1 MADVDIH
8 YDPIT
13 IHTEP
18 TSVEIKGLDNT
29 KNTIT
34 LETPQPVRG
43 ESKAE
48 LVISQPIR
56 LESRGELVIPQP
68 IRLEGSAEVDIKPLV
83 LDQCLSIRLGPLPPT
98 CIRLPYQQ
106 HVGLTLFGIEIIGF
120 NFAGESQ
127 VLVGDPPGKPHIEWR
142 GEQAVASVAP
152 ASAGVPAASAD
163 GLHIR
168 LGS

>member
-1 MADVDIH
+1 MADYDIH

-29 KNTIT
+29 KSTIR
-34 LETPQPVRG
+34 LETPQPVKG

-48 LVISQPIR
+48 LVISQPIK
-56 LESRGELVIPQP
+56 LESKGELVIPQP

-83 LDQCLSIRLGPLPPT
+83 LDQCLNIRLGPLPPT

-106 HVGLTLFGIEIIGF
+106 HVGLTVFGVEIIGF

-127 VLVGDPPGKPHIEWR
+127 VLVGDPPSKPHIAWG
-142 GEQAVASVAP
+142 GEQALSPAPTAPISTPAESV
-152 ASAGVPAASAD
+152 G
-163 GLHIR
+163 GLRIR
-168 LGS
+168 LGG